1 MKTIKESF
9 EKEIVI
15 QKSRFI
21 GIIRP
26 LKSKEDVKIVLAD
39 IQKKYPKA
47 THYCYGYIF
56 EGAQKSNDDGEPSG
70 TAGRPI
76 LETMIRND
84 LFNCIIVVVRY
95 FGGIKLGAGGLL
107 RAYIDSSVSVINE
120 SELFEEEERKIYE
133 AIVSYEHNEV
143 LKNYLIKNQI
153 DILDTIYDDKIKYL
167 LSSNIDFESDLCDYM
182 QGKISLGFIE
192 NKKILVKVS

>member
-1 MKTIKESF
+1 MKTVIDSF
-9 EKEIVI
+9 ENEIVI

-26 LKSKEDVKIVLAD
+26 LKNKEDVKIILAD

-56 EGAQKSNDDGEPSG
+56 QGVQKSNDDGEPSG

-76 LETMIRND
+76 LETMIRHE
-84 LFNCIIVVVRY
+84 LFDCIVVVVRY

-107 RAYIDSSVSVINE
+107 RAYVDSSVSVINN
-120 SELFEEEERKIYE
+120 SELYVEEERNIYQV
-133 AIVSYEHNEV
+133 IVSYDNNEV

-153 DILDTIYDDKIKYL
+153 DVLEINYEDKIKYL
-167 LSSNIDFESDLCDYM
+167 LSSKVDFKAELCDYM
-182 QGKISLGFIE
+182 QGKIEVSFIE
-192 NKKILVKVS
+192 NKKILVKF

>member
-1 MKTIKESF
+1 MKTVIDSF
-9 EKEIVI
+9 ENEIVI

-26 LKSKEDVKIVLAD
+26 LKNKEDVKIILAD

-56 EGAQKSNDDGEPSG
+56 QGVQKSNDDGEPSG

-76 LETMIRND
+76 LETMIRHE
-84 LFNCIIVVVRY
+84 LFDCIVVVVRY

-107 RAYIDSSVSVINE
+107 RAYVDSSVSVINN
-120 SELFEEEERKIYE
+120 SELYAEEERKIYQV
-133 AIVSYEHNEV
+133 IITYDNNEV
-143 LKNYLIKNQI
+143 LKNYLAKNQI
-153 DILDTIYDDKIKYL
+153 DVLEINYEDKIKYL
-167 LSSNIDFESDLCDYM
+167 LSSKVDFKAELCDYM
-182 QGKISLGFIE
+182 QGKIEVSFIE
-192 NKKILVKVS
+192 NKKILVKF

>member
-26 LKSKEDVKIVLAD
+26 LTSKDDVKIILAEV
-39 IQKKYPKA
+39 QKKYPKA

-76 LETMIRND
+76 LETMIRNE
-84 LFNCIIVVVRY
+84 LFNCIIIVVRY

-120 SELFEEEERKIYE
+120 SELYEEEQRMIYE
-133 AIVSYEHNEV
+133 GIVSYEHNEV

-153 DILDTIYDDKIKYL
+153 DILETEYEDKIRYL
-167 LSSNIDFESDLCDYM
+167 LSSNIDFEKDLCDYM
-182 QGKISLGFIE
+182 QGKITISFIE
-192 NKKILVKVS
+192 NKKILVKC

>member
-1 MKTIKESF
+1 MKTVIDSF
-9 EKEIVI
+9 ENEIVI

-26 LKSKEDVKIVLAD
+26 LKNKEDVKIILAD

-56 EGAQKSNDDGEPSG
+56 QGVQKSNDDGEPSG

-76 LETMIRND
+76 LETMIRHE
-84 LFNCIIVVVRY
+84 LFDCIVVVVRY

-107 RAYIDSSVSVINE
+107 RAYVDSSVSVINN
-120 SELFEEEERKIYE
+120 SELYAEEERKIYQV
-133 AIVSYEHNEV
+133 IVTYDNNEV
-143 LKNYLIKNQI
+143 LKNYLAKNQI
-153 DILDTIYDDKIKYL
+153 DVLEINYEDKIKYL
-167 LSSNIDFESDLCDYM
+167 LSSKVDFKADLCDYM
-182 QGKISLGFIE
+182 QGKIEVSFIE
-192 NKKILVKVS
+192 NKKILVKF

>member
-1 MKTIKESF
+1 MKTVIDSF
-9 EKEIVI
+9 ENEIVI

-26 LKSKEDVKIVLAD
+26 LKNKEDVKIILAD

-56 EGAQKSNDDGEPSG
+56 QGVQKSNDDGEPSG

-76 LETMIRND
+76 LETMIRHE
-84 LFNCIIVVVRY
+84 LFDCIVVVVRY

-107 RAYIDSSVSVINE
+107 RAYVDSSVSVINN
-120 SELFEEEERKIYE
+120 SELYAEEERNIYQV
-133 AIVSYEHNEV
+133 IVTYDNNEV

-153 DILDTIYDDKIKYL
+153 DILDISYDDRIKYL
-167 LSSNIDFESDLCDYM
+167 LSSKVDFKAELCDYM
-182 QGKISLGFIE
+182 QGKIEVSFIE
-192 NKKILVKVS
+192 NKKILVKF

>member
-26 LKSKEDVKIVLAD
+26 LTSKDDVKIILAEV
-39 IQKKYPKA
+39 QKKYPKA

-76 LETMIRND
+76 LETMIRNE
-84 LFNCIIVVVRY
+84 LFNCIIIVVRY

-120 SELFEEEERKIYE
+120 SELYEEEQRMIYE
-133 AIVSYEHNEV
+133 GIVLYEHNEV

-153 DILDTIYDDKIKYL
+153 DILETEYEDKIRYL
-167 LSSNIDFESDLCDYM
+167 LSSNIDFEKDLCDYM
-182 QGKISLGFIE
+182 QGKITISFIE
-192 NKKILVKVS
+192 NKKILVKC